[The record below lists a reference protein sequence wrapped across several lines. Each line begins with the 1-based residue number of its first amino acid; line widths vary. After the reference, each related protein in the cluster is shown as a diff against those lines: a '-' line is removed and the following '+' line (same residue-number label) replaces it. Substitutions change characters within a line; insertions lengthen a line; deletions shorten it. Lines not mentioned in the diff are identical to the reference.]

1 MQVGGGLRE
10 AGDVAA
16 VLAAGAARAILG
28 TAALADP
35 ALVEALAAEH
45 GERIV
50 VSADARGGRGGGR
63 GLGARDRLERRR
75 R

>member
-1 MQVGGGLRE
+1 MLG
-10 AGDVAA
+10 
-16 VLAAGAARAILG
+16 AGAARAVLG

-50 VSADARGGRGGGR
+50 VSADARGGAVAVEGWERETGDRVGR
-63 GLGARDRLERRR
+63 R
-75 R
+75 